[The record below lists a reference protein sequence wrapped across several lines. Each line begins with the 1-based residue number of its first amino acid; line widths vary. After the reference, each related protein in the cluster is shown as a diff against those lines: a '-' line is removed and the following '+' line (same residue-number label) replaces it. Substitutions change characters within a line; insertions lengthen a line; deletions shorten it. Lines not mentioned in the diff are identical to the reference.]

1 MPMTETRDGLIDDAL
16 QAQKRIVGAMHMAA
30 GPLWLQLDLTMGQLK
45 GLFTLADSPM
55 TIGQLAEALG
65 SGKPAASILVERL
78 VQLGLVERAEDP
90 LDRRRTIA
98 RVTAQGEE
106 LAARLRQGGRD
117 RFRGGLGQLDD
128 DDLAALAA
136 VAADERVPAC
146 KAHQAAVK
154 E

>member
-1 MPMTETRDGLIDDAL
+1 MIARTQLIDDAL
-16 QAQKRIVGAMHMAA
+16 QAQKQIMQAMHATA
-30 GPLWLQLDLTMGQLK
+30 EHTWLHLDLTMGQLK
-45 GLFTLADSPM
+45 GLFVLADSPM
-55 TIGQLAEALG
+55 TIGQLAHALG

-117 RFRGGLGQLDD
+117 RFRGWLGQLDD
-128 DDLAALAA
+128 DDLAALVRGLRALAA
-136 VAADERVPAC
+136 IAADERALAPN
-146 KAHQAAVK
+146 AHR
-154 E
+154 

>member
-1 MPMTETRDGLIDDAL
+1 MSIMISRNQLIDDAM
-16 QAQKRIVGAMHMAA
+16 QAQKQIVQAMHAA
-30 GPLWLQLDLTMGQLK
+30 AEPTWLQLDLTMAQLK
-45 GLFTLADSPM
+45 GLFALADSPM

-106 LAARLRQGGRD
+106 LVARLRQGGRD
-117 RFRGGLGQLDD
+117 RLRAWLSRLGD
-128 DDLAALAA
+128 DDLAALVQGLQALA
-136 VAADERVPAC
+136 TVASGEQVALPA
-146 KAHQAAVK
+146 
-154 E
+154 

>member
-1 MPMTETRDGLIDDAL
+1 MSMMVSRDRLIDDAM
-16 QAQKRIVGAMHMAA
+16 QAQKQIVRAMHTAA
-30 GPLWLQLDLTMGQLK
+30 EPTWLQLDLTMGQLK

-90 LDRRRTIA
+90 IDRRRTIA
-98 RVTAQGEE
+98 RVTARGEE

-117 RFRGGLGQLDD
+117 RLHSWLSRLGDA
-128 DDLAALAA
+128 DLAALVQGLRALAA
-136 VAADERVPAC
+136 AALAEQEAVPA
-146 KAHQAAVK
+146 
-154 E
+154 